1 MLNKFEKM
9 TIVRFYSHVFFF
21 KVRILNYVK
30 GLNRTLKNY
39 TKFTHWRIKQFSYMP
54 FRIVHRNTTSYHC
67 SIFLLDRRYHYTSN
81 CPLSNSWIEF
91 RLHTEDRKRAISR
104 IDLYDFSSMEF
115 GNGRFFR
122 IPRSCTFSR
131 KVLWCWATKSGFTVC
146 TSFLSSSMSLLSF
159 ALLFWN
165 HVITWAL
172 LRPSWAAISSLS
184 AGLKYFWYRN
194 LFSSSKICWFV
205 NAVRLLRFFFG
216 CWRLLNRFKWLACS
230 ETQKIRHD

>member
-1 MLNKFEKM
+1 ML
-9 TIVRFYSHVFFF
+9 
-21 KVRILNYVK
+21 
-30 GLNRTLKNY
+30 
-39 TKFTHWRIKQFSYMP
+39 
-54 FRIVHRNTTSYHC
+54 FRIHRITDLIF
-67 SIFLLDRRYHYTSN
+67 SIHYASN
-81 CPLSNSWIEF
+81 CLLSNSCIESPDCTQKIVKEQF
-91 RLHTEDRKRAISR
+91 LR

-230 ETQKIRHD
+230 ETQEIRYG

>member
-1 MLNKFEKM
+1 ML
-9 TIVRFYSHVFFF
+9 
-21 KVRILNYVK
+21 
-30 GLNRTLKNY
+30 
-39 TKFTHWRIKQFSYMP
+39 
-54 FRIVHRNTTSYHC
+54 FRIRRNTTSYHFC
-67 SIFLLDRRYHYTSN
+67 LIFSIEDIIIWVIVCCLIRVSSPD
-81 CPLSNSWIEF
+81 C
-91 RLHTEDRKRAISR
+91 TEVRERAISR

-230 ETQKIRHD
+230 ETQEIRYG